1 MSWWQALKDYRES
14 RREEPK
20 SHALISPDD
29 SREAAVRY
37 LYEGGEIADET
48 YKAYQLERSG
58 GASVSQAL
66 KSVPFARGDG
76 GQSSYGYGYGLQGQ
90 VYEAIQQIGRQYAG
104 TRINY
109 SREVGDLENSTLI
122 MSAVRWVSKNFADA
136 RLYVAATDTDN
147 KETEIKNHPL
157 VEKFNNPNP
166 FYDGRVLA
174 RGLAASWVMA
184 GEAYIIKRRNLYG
197 QAIEWWYEP
206 HTTIRP
212 RWDMSDPNAFID
224 YYEVLRDGVWYYV
237 PFGDV
242 IAFRDSINPVTRKG
256 SNGIASL
263 LREFYV
269 DNQGSHFMA
278 VLLRNGLVPPV
289 AMGLGDATT
298 PGPTGDALEAIKKET
313 YRKMRGD
320 QAGLPLIYGGP
331 VKVQKLGFDYS
342 SIGMTEVRKIPKER
356 FCAVVGIS
364 QQSLRLDYDA
374 STYNNTKQFTELDYG
389 DYIKP
394 MQRTF
399 AGNMRVQALPDFG
412 ETDNLIVAWDY
423 SRVDILQPDL
433 NAEWERLEK
442 AYESGGLTRAEF
454 REGMGYKF
462 DSKMKRNADGIIITT
477 EYGTDD
483 VYMMPRGGSLLRPD
497 EVASAAPA
505 VDVNAPPPDD
515 VQVTGQTQKPA
526 LPLKSVPPKREID
539 AAVDWYMH
547 TQDPSGAVLINAKAN

>member
-1 MSWWQALKDYRES
+1 
-14 RREEPK
+14 
-20 SHALISPDD
+20 
-29 SREAAVRY
+29 
-37 LYEGGEIADET
+37 
-48 YKAYQLERSG
+48 
-58 GASVSQAL
+58 
-66 KSVPFARGDG
+66 VPFARGDG
-76 GQSSYGYGYGLQGQ
+76 GQSGVGYGYGLHGEVFEALQG
-90 VYEAIQQIGRQYAG
+90 IGQRYAG

-109 SREVGDLENSTLI
+109 SREVGDLANSTLI
-122 MSAVRWVSKNFADA
+122 MSAVRWVAKNFADA
-136 RLYVAATDTDN
+136 RLYVAETDSDN
-147 KETEIKNHPL
+147 KETEIKDHGL
-157 VEKFNNPNP
+157 VAAFNNPNP

-184 GEAYIIKRRNLYG
+184 GEAYIIKRRNVFG
-197 QAIEWWYEP
+197 QAVEWWYEP

-212 RWDMSDPNAFID
+212 RWNPGDPNSFID
-224 YYEVLRDGVWYYV
+224 YFEVLRDGVWYSV
-237 PFGDV
+237 PVEDV

-256 SNGIASL
+256 SNGMASL

-278 VLLRNGLVPPV
+278 VLLRHGLVPPV
-289 AMGLGDATT
+289 AIGIGDSTT
-298 PGPTGDALEAIKKET
+298 PGPTGDALEVIKKET

-320 QAGLPLIYGGP
+320 EAGKPLIFGGP

-342 SIGMTEVRKIPKER
+342 SIGMKDVRSIPKER

-364 QQSLRLDYDA
+364 QQSLRLDSESA
-374 STYNNTKQFTELDYG
+374 STYNNVKQFTELDYG

-399 AGNMRVQALPDFG
+399 AGNLRVQALPDFG
-412 ETDNLIVAWDY
+412 ETDNLTVAWDY

-462 DSKMKRNADGIIITT
+462 DSKIKRNSDGIIISA

-505 VDVNAPPPDD
+505 VDVNAPPP
-515 VQVTGQTQKPA
+515 
-526 LPLKSVPPKREID
+526 ED
-539 AAVDWYMH
+539 A
-547 TQDPSGAVLINAKAN
+547 S

>member
-1 MSWWQALKDYRES
+1 MSWWSDFKDFVGS
-14 RREEPK
+14 RK
-20 SHALISPDD
+20 SA
-29 SREAAVRY
+29 
-37 LYEGGEIADET
+37 
-48 YKAYQLERSG
+48 
-58 GASVSQAL
+58 
-66 KSVPFARGDG
+66 PFARGDG
-76 GQSSYGYGYGLQGQ
+76 GQSSYGYGYGLQGE

-109 SREVGDLENSTLI
+109 SREVGDLANSTLI
-122 MSAVRWVSKNFADA
+122 MSAVRWVAKNFADA
-136 RLYVAATDTDN
+136 RLYVAQTDSDN
-147 KETEIKNHPL
+147 KETEIKDHGL
-157 VEKFNNPNP
+157 VAAFNNPNP

-184 GEAYIIKRRNLYG
+184 GEAYIIKRRNVFG

-212 RWDMSDPNAFID
+212 IWSIADPNAFID
-224 YYEVLRDGVWYYV
+224 YYEVLRDGSWYYV
-237 PFGDV
+237 PVEDV

-256 SNGIASL
+256 SNGMASL

-278 VLLRNGLVPPV
+278 VLLKNGLVPPV
-289 AMGLGDATT
+289 ALGIGDATNA
-298 PGPTGDALEAIKKET
+298 PSREEMAVIKKDT
-313 YRKMRGD
+313 LRKMRGD
-320 QAGLPLIYGGP
+320 NAGEPLMFPGT

-342 SIGMTEVRKIPKER
+342 SVGMTEVRKIPKER

-364 QQSLRLDYDA
+364 QQSLRLDYDS

-399 AGNMRVQALPDFG
+399 AGNLRVQALPDFG
-412 ETDNLIVAWDY
+412 ETDNLTVAWDY

-462 DSKMKRNADGIIITT
+462 DSKIKRNDDGVIITT

-483 VYMMPRGGSLLRPD
+483 VYMMPKGGSLLRPD
-497 EVASAAPA
+497 EVVSVAPA
-505 VDVNAPPPDD
+505 VDVNAQPPES
-515 VQVTGQTQKPA
+515 VTTGSQTPF
-526 LPLKSVPPKREID
+526 KSIPPKREID
-539 AAVDWYMH
+539 AAVEWWMN
-547 TQDPSGAVLINAKAN
+547 TQDPAGAALIEAKAN